1 MSDTA
6 ELSETA
12 TAVAEGRLP
21 GRVWMYSNYH
31 CNIACTYCLTDS
43 GPKVPRRE
51 LTTQTMLEVGRQ
63 AKALGFTDLGVTGG
77 ETFLQPHMPDVLVQ
91 LAGLLPVV
99 ALTNGTLFTRRL
111 LDRVT
116 PLADH
121 NVALQISL

>member
-1 MSDTA
+1 
-6 ELSETA
+6 
-12 TAVAEGRLP
+12 
-21 GRVWMYSNYH
+21 
-31 CNIACTYCLTDS
+31 
-43 GPKVPRRE
+43 
-51 LTTQTMLEVGRQ
+51 
-63 AKALGFTDLGVTGG
+63 
-77 ETFLQPHMPDVLVQ
+77 MPDVLVQ